1 VSDPVEKS
9 GADVVVEDAPAAAV
23 DNAAQD
29 APKAGDETLG
39 DAGKKALIAER
50 AEKKALAK
58 ANAELIAKVKAFE
71 DAQLSDT
78 EKQSKRLA
86 ELEKEAASARSEAIR
101 YRIAAKFQV
110 SDEDAELFLT
120 GSDEESL
127 TKQATRLS
135 ERAAAAKP
143 KSGAYVPGE
152 GRTTQNTPNIDDEIA
167 AAQKARNFTR
177 VIALKEQQSA
187 QQRASK

>member
-1 VSDPVEKS
+1 MSDPVEKS
-9 GADVVVEDAPAAAV
+9 GADVVVEDAPTAAV
-23 DNAAQD
+23 ENAAQD
-29 APKAGDETLG
+29 APKTGDETLG

-58 ANAELIAKVKAFE
+58 ANAELVARVKAFE

-86 ELEKEAASARSEAIR
+86 ELEKEAASARGEAIR

-152 GRTTQNTPNIDDEIA
+152 GRSANTPNINDEIA

>member
-9 GADVVVEDAPAAAV
+9 GADVVVEDAPTAAV
-23 DNAAQD
+23 ENAAQD
-29 APKAGDETLG
+29 APKTGDETLG

-58 ANAELIAKVKAFE
+58 ANAELVARVKAFE

-86 ELEKEAASARSEAIR
+86 ELEKEAASARGEAIR

-152 GRTTQNTPNIDDEIA
+152 GRSANTPNINDEIA

>member
-1 VSDPVEKS
+1 MSDPVENS
-9 GADVVVEDAPAAAV
+9 DASAVVEDTTAGAV
-23 DNAAQD
+23 DNTVQD
-29 APKAGDETLG
+29 APKPGEESLG
-39 DAGKKALIAER
+39 DAGKKALAAER
-50 AEKKALAK
+50 AEKRALAK
-58 ANAELIAKVKAFE
+58 ANVELAAKVKAFE
-71 DAQLSDT
+71 DAQLSDS

-86 ELEKEAASARSEAIR
+86 ELENEAATARSEAIR

-127 TKQATRLS
+127 TKQAQRLT

-152 GRTTQNTPNIDDEIA
+152 GRSANTPDINDQIA
-167 AAQKARNFTR
+167 AAQKARDFTR
-177 VIALKEQQSA
+177 VIMLKEQQSA
-187 QQRASK
+187 QLRASK